1 MERSLF
7 CKIIKIDFYED
18 IEKAIIEVL
27 EANEEEF
34 DIKINSIEPVVFRF
48 LGYRFNEE
56 YVPIKVSEISAAYK
70 KSFVKYYNNLTN
82 KKIEENKL
90 FFTFRRGSFEID
102 FQQIL
107 SDIIEKGLS
116 KMNGAQI
123 TLIILFALG
132 AWFAKESYSE
142 YLEQQKVK
150 YTNNL
155 ALKAIETLEK
165 NIELQNAKNKP
176 VNKALEILEDE
187 EKLEY
192 GNQKD
197 KTTYTKEDRHKF
209 ETVEDELIH
218 YETIIDGFY
227 VKELKDVD
235 GKKVVTIKRGKA
247 AKFEAISKL
256 DDNTPLYNAFDYQKP
271 IKLKVK
277 IGKNSKGEI
286 VEADIYEIVQ

>member
-1 MERSLF
+1 MKESLF
-7 CKIIKIDFYED
+7 CKIIEINSYED
-18 IEKAIIEVL
+18 IEKAIVEVL
-27 EANEEEF
+27 KAYEEEF
-34 DIKINSIEPVVFRF
+34 DIRINNIEPVVFRF

-56 YVPIKVSEISAAYK
+56 YVPIKVSEISAEYK
-70 KSFVKYYNNLTN
+70 KSFVKYYKSLTN
-82 KKIEENKL
+82 KKIEEDKL

-107 SDIIEKGLS
+107 NDIIEKGLS

-132 AWFAKESYSE
+132 AWFAKEAYSE
-142 YLEQQKVK
+142 YLEQQKTK
-150 YTNNL
+150 YTNEL

-176 VNKALEILEDE
+176 VNKALEILKDNE
-187 EKLEY
+187 ELEY

-197 KTTYTKEDRHKF
+197 KTTYTKKDINKF
-209 ETVEDELIH
+209 ETVEDDLIH
-218 YETIIDGFY
+218 YETIVDNFY
-227 VKELKDVD
+227 IKGLKDVE
-235 GKKVVTIKRGKA
+235 GKKIVTLKRGKA

-256 DDNTPLYNAFDYQKP
+256 DDNTPLYNAFDNQEP
-271 IKLKVK
+271 IKLKIK
-277 IGKNSKGEI
+277 IGKNSKDEI

>member
-1 MERSLF
+1 MKESLF
-7 CKIIKIDFYED
+7 CKIIEINSYED
-18 IEKAIIEVL
+18 IEKAIVEVL
-27 EANEEEF
+27 KAYEEEF
-34 DIKINSIEPVVFRF
+34 DIRINNIEPVVFRF
-48 LGYRFNEE
+48 LGYRFNKE
-56 YVPIKVSEISAAYK
+56 YVPIKVSEISTEYK
-70 KSFVKYYNNLTN
+70 KSFVKYYKNLTN
-82 KKIEENKL
+82 KKIEEDKL

-107 SDIIEKGLS
+107 NDIIEKGLS
-116 KMNGAQI
+116 KMNGTQI

-132 AWFAKESYSE
+132 AWFAKEAYSE
-142 YLEQQKVK
+142 YLEQQKTK
-150 YTNNL
+150 YTNEL

-176 VNKALEILEDE
+176 VNKALEILEDD

-197 KTTYTKEDRHKF
+197 KTTYTKKDISKF
-209 ETVEDELIH
+209 ETVEDDLIH
-218 YETIIDGFY
+218 YETIVDNFY
-227 VKELKDVD
+227 IKGLKDVE
-235 GKKVVTIKRGKA
+235 GKKIVTLKRGKA

-256 DDNTPLYNAFDYQKP
+256 DDNTPLYNAFDNQEP
-271 IKLKVK
+271 IKLKIK